1 MNRNDWLMIV
11 TLSFLWGGSFL
22 FVEIGLEA
30 LTVLQVVWLR
40 VSLAA
45 VALAALLPTMGVA
58 FPPLSVWPALL
69 GMSVLNN
76 ILPFTLI
83 ATAQGEI
90 TGSLASIL
98 NATTPLFT
106 LVIAHLAT
114 ADERITKA
122 KASGLVLGFVG
133 VVVMVAGAATGGGV
147 WATSCSLLA
156 ALSYGCAGVYG
167 RRFRKLALP
176 PLATAFGQVAGSSAL
191 LLPALLLCDPL
202 SETGW
207 PGARVGGAIF
217 ALAIFSTALA
227 YLLFFRILASAGAT
241 NLSIVT
247 FLIPISAT
255 AMGALVLGEKLLPQ
269 HIAGFLL
276 ICTGLIVIDGRWKKW
291 RKN

>member
-1 MNRNDWLMIV
+1 MTRNDWLMIL
-11 TLSFLWGGSFL
+11 TLSILWGGSFL

-30 LTVLQVVWLR
+30 LSVLQVVWLR

-45 VALAALLPTMGVA
+45 LTLAALLPVLGVA
-58 FPPLSVWPALL
+58 FPPLKVWPAVL

-106 LVIAHLAT
+106 LVIAHLVT
-114 ADERITKA
+114 DDEKITKA
-122 KASGLVLGFVG
+122 KALGLILGFIG
-133 VVVMVAGAATGGGV
+133 VVVMVAGSTTGGGV
-147 WATSCSLLA
+147 WAISCSLLA

-167 RRFRKLALP
+167 RRFKNMALP
-176 PLATAFGQVAGSSAL
+176 PLATAFGQVAGSSVL
-191 LLPALLLCDPL
+191 LLPALVLFAPL
-202 SETGW
+202 SEVDW
-207 PGARVGGAIF
+207 PELRVGSAIF
-217 ALAIFSTALA
+217 ALAVFSTAWA

-255 AMGALVLGEKLLPQ
+255 TMGALVLGERLLPQ

-276 ICTGLIVIDGRWKKW
+276 ICTGLIVIDGRWRKW